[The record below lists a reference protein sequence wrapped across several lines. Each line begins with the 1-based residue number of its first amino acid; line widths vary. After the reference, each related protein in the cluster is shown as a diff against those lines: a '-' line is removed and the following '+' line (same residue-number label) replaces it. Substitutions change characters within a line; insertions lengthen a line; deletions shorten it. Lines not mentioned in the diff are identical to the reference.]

1 MQKVV
6 IFFWGVDE
14 TISWEMLGKERG
26 WKTDGVPEE
35 GELST

>member
-1 MQKVV
+1 M
-6 IFFWGVDE
+6 GEGDE
-14 TISWEMLGKERG
+14 TISWETLGKKRG